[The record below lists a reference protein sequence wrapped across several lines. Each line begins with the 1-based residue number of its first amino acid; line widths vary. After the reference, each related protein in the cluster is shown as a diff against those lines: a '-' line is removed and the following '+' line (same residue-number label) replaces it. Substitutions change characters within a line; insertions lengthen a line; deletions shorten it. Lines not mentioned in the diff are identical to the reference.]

1 MSRKFKEMDLSVNT
15 LKAVE
20 KMGFSETTPIQE
32 KAIPIMMDGNDV
44 IGQAHTGTGKTAAFG
59 IPLIESL
66 DFGVSSVQGL
76 ILCPTRELA
85 VQVTEELKMLSY
97 GSKLTI
103 TSVYGGSSMERQIK
117 ALKGGTQIVVG
128 TPGRIMD
135 HMRRKTLILEDVKT
149 VVLDEADRMLDMG
162 FQEDIKFILSH
173 IEKEIQIVMFSATM
187 PPQIVSL
194 AREFQNEPEI
204 IKVIEGEM
212 TVAAIEQYYLEV
224 GESRKVDSLSR
235 LIEYY
240 DPNLSLVFC
249 NTKKKVDELVP
260 LLQKRGFL
268 ADGLHGD
275 LTQSMRDRVM
285 NAFRRG
291 SLRILVATDVAARG
305 IDVND
310 IEAVFNYDVPQDSE
324 YYVHRIGR
332 TGRAGKSGKAFTFAY
347 GRSVH
352 RLRNIQRYTKTK
364 MKRIHVPSN
373 KEINIR
379 LQETFL
385 NNVNEVLEKGNLEK
399 YKTLVNKLVDRDYSP
414 TEIASALLKMTM
426 NEHLEEEIH
435 EEVTPSGVMTKL
447 FVNVGKKHSV
457 KVGDLVGAVTGE
469 TGLPGK
475 VLGDIKMLKKHSYI
489 EVESNQVNSVL
500 QALNRCNIKGNKISA
515 ELSRAR

>member
-1 MSRKFKEMDLSVNT
+1 MSRKFKEMGLSINT
-15 LKAVE
+15 LKAIE
-20 KMGFSETTPIQE
+20 KMGFVETTPIQE
-32 KAIPIMMDGNDV
+32 KSIPVMMKGKDV

-66 DFGVSSVQGL
+66 DFGDNNVQGL

-85 VQVTEELKMLSY
+85 VQVTEELKMLSL

-117 ALKGGTQIVVG
+117 ALKNGTQIVVG

-135 HMRRKTLILEDVKT
+135 HMRRKTLILENVKT

-162 FQEDIKFILSH
+162 FQEDIRFILSH
-173 IEKEIQIVMFSATM
+173 IEKERQIVMFSATM
-187 PPQIVSL
+187 PSQIISL
-194 AREFQNEPEI
+194 AREFQNKPEI
-204 IKVIEGEM
+204 IKVITREM

-224 GESRKVDSLSR
+224 GESRKVDALTR
-235 LIEYY
+235 LVEYY

-260 LLQKRGFL
+260 LLQKKGFL

-291 SLRILVATDVAARG
+291 TLRILVATDVAARG

-332 TGRAGKSGKAFTFAY
+332 TGRAGKSGRAFTFAY
-347 GRSVH
+347 GRSVR
-352 RLRNIQRYTKTK
+352 RLRDIQRYTKINMQK
-364 MKRIHVPSN
+364 IHVPSN
-373 KEINIR
+373 EEINTR
-379 LQETFL
+379 LQEAFL
-385 NNVNEVLEKGNLEK
+385 NNVSEVLEKGNLEN
-399 YKTLVNKLVDRDYSP
+399 YETLINKLVEKNYSP
-414 TEIASALLKMTM
+414 VEIAAALLKMSM
-426 NEHLEEEIH
+426 NDHSDEEIQ
-435 EEVTPSGVMTKL
+435 EEVIPSGVMTKL

-457 KVGDLVGAVTGE
+457 RVGDLVGAVTGE

-500 QALNRCNIKGNKISA
+500 QALNRCNIKGNKITA
-515 ELSRAR
+515 ELSRA

>member
-1 MSRKFKEMDLSVNT
+1 MSRKFKEMGLSVNT
-15 LKAVE
+15 LKAIE
-20 KMGFSETTPIQE
+20 KMGFVETTPIQE
-32 KAIPIMMDGNDV
+32 RAIPVMLDGKDV

-59 IPLIESL
+59 IPLVESL
-66 DFGVSSVQGL
+66 KFNDNNVQGL

-85 VQVTEELKMLSY
+85 MQVTEELKMLSY
-97 GSKLTI
+97 GSKLNI
-103 TSVYGGSSMERQIK
+103 TSVYGGASMERQIK
-117 ALKGGTQIVVG
+117 ALKDGTQIVVG

-135 HMRRKTLILEDVKT
+135 HMRRKTLKLENVKT

-173 IEKEIQIVMFSATM
+173 IEKERQMVMFSATM
-187 PPQIVSL
+187 PHQIISL

-224 GESRKVDSLSR
+224 GESRKLDSLSR

-260 LLQKRGFL
+260 LLQKKGFP

-275 LTQSMRDRVM
+275 MTQSMRDRVM

-347 GRSVH
+347 GRSVR
-352 RLRNIQRYTKTK
+352 RLRDIERYTRIK
-364 MKRIHVPSN
+364 MKKIHVPSN
-373 KEINIR
+373 EEINSR
-379 LQETFL
+379 FQEKFL
-385 NNVNEVLEKGNLEK
+385 NNVREVLEKGNLEK
-399 YKTLVNKLVDRDYSP
+399 YETLITKLMEEDYSP
-414 TEIASALLKMTM
+414 IKIASALLKITM
-426 NEHLEEEIH
+426 NDHSVEENSEEI
-435 EEVTPSGVMTKL
+435 PSTGVMTKL

-457 KVGDLVGAVTGE
+457 RVGDLVGAVTGE

-500 QALNRCNIKGNKISA
+500 NALNNCNIKGNKIKA
-515 ELSRAR
+515 ELSRAI

>member
-1 MSRKFKEMDLSVNT
+1 MSRKFKEMGLSINT
-15 LKAVE
+15 LKAIE
-20 KMGFSETTPIQE
+20 KMGFVETTPIQE
-32 KAIPIMMDGNDV
+32 KAIPIMMSGKDV
-44 IGQAHTGTGKTAAFG
+44 IGQAHTGTGKTSAFG
-59 IPLIESL
+59 IPLVETL
-66 DFGVSSVQGL
+66 DFANNNVQGL

-85 VQVTEELKMLSY
+85 VQVTEELKMLSN
-97 GSKLTI
+97 GSKLNI
-103 TSVYGGSSMERQIK
+103 ISIYGGSSIERQIK
-117 ALKGGTQIVVG
+117 ALKDGTQIVVG

-135 HMRRKTLILEDVKT
+135 HMRRKTLVLENVKT

-173 IEKEIQIVMFSATM
+173 IGKERQIAMFSATM
-187 PPQIVSL
+187 PSQIISL
-194 AREFQNEPEI
+194 AKEYQDKPEI
-204 IKVIEGEM
+204 IKVIDREM
-212 TVAAIEQYYLEV
+212 TVSAIEQYYLEV
-224 GESRKVDSLSR
+224 GEFRKLDALTK

-291 SLRILVATDVAARG
+291 SLRVLVATDVAARG

-332 TGRAGKSGKAFTFAY
+332 TGRAGKSGKSFTFAY

-364 MKRIHVPSN
+364 MKKINVPSSE
-373 KEINIR
+373 EINIR

-385 NNVNEVLEKGNLEK
+385 NNVSKVLEKGNLEK
-399 YKTLVNKLVDRDYSP
+399 YKTLINKLVDKNYSP
-414 TEIASALLKMTM
+414 VEIASALLKMTM
-426 NEHLEEEIH
+426 NEHLDEDVH

-500 QALNRCNIKGNKISA
+500 HALNRCNIKGNKITA
-515 ELSRAR
+515 ELSKTR